1 MTVSFEYCDVIIASA
16 ELSLLPR
23 HEDIIK
29 IWGKEYEVK
38 DYRQEVEIKQKLSG
52 KKVVIERII
61 VMLKKA

>member
-23 HEDIIK
+23 YEDIIK
-29 IWGKEYEVK
+29 IWGKEYKVE

-52 KKVVIERII
+52 KK
-61 VMLKKA
+61 

>member
-1 MTVSFEYCDVIIASA
+1 MTVSFEYRDVIIASA

-23 HEDIIK
+23 YEDIIK
-29 IWGKEYEVK
+29 IWGKEYKAE
-38 DYRQEVEIKQKLSG
+38 DYRHEVEIKQKLSG